1 MALRGRRYGEPAW
14 GDPAFHGD
22 EDPALKQVGSYE
34 EERLAKGYPLPV
46 TPRDRIVSIWGE
58 RPPMSILK
66 SVVVPRDIPA

>member
-14 GDPAFHGD
+14 GDPAFHSD

-34 EERLAKGYPLPV
+34 EERLAMGYPLPV
-46 TPRDRIVSIWGE
+46 TPRDLSIWRE
-58 RPPMSILK
+58 RRPLSIPK